1 MQQPPNTATTN
12 TSGFLEVLATFYEA
26 FAEHDAGR
34 RGELLARCLTP
45 DAVIWGHSRVFAGY
59 AAISEKIAGF
69 HSNWS
74 DCRLV
79 LASGL
84 FAFDNIV
91 RSRVAIVR
99 SDGSV
104 LASGESVT
112 EVAQDG
118 RICRVVPLWEMTLPP
133 LPDGW
138 PGHLAVP
145 PSPKAPNAA

>member
-45 DAVIWGHSRVFAGY
+45 DAAIWGHSRVFAGY
-59 AAISEKIAGF
+59 AAISEKIAEF

-84 FAFDNIV
+84 FAFDYSCV
-91 RSRVAIVR
+91 PALRLSARMVLCWRVASR
-99 SDGSV
+99 
-104 LASGESVT
+104 
-112 EVAQDG
+112 
-118 RICRVVPLWEMTLPP
+118 
-133 LPDGW
+133 
-138 PGHLAVP
+138 
-145 PSPKAPNAA
+145 

>member
-1 MQQPPNTATTN
+1 MQQPPNTAATN
-12 TSGFLEVLATFYEA
+12 ASGFLEVLATFYEA

-34 RGELLARCLTP
+34 RGELLARCLIP
-45 DAVIWGHSRVFAGY
+45 DAAIWGHSRVFAGC
-59 AAISEKIAGF
+59 AAISEKIAEF
-69 HSNWS
+69 HSNWP

-84 FAFDNIV
+84 FSFDNIV

-104 LASGESVT
+104 LATGESVT

-138 PGHLAVP
+138 PAHLAVP
-145 PSPKAPNAA
+145 PLPKAPNAA